1 MFVYERTVRFHEVD
15 AAGLLF
21 FPWFFSYAH
30 EAMEAWCGALDGGY
44 ARLILQRRVGLPAVA
59 LASEF
64 VAPLRYGDAARVE
77 LGVSRLGNRS
87 LTLEYRFRRRSDGE
101 SCATI
106 SHTVV
111 CTDLDALA
119 STDMPADLR
128 ELAAQH
134 LRTSSG

>member
-21 FPWFFSYAH
+21 FPLFFSYAH
-30 EAMEAWCGALDGGY
+30 EGMEGWCGALDGGY

-59 LASEF
+59 LTSEF
-64 VAPLRYGDAARVE
+64 VAPLRYGDSARVE

-87 LTLEYRFRRRSDGE
+87 LTLEYRFRRGSDGE
-101 SCATI
+101 ACATI

-119 STDMPADLR
+119 SRDMPVDLR
-128 ELAAQH
+128 ELATRH
-134 LRTSSG
+134 LLPRSG